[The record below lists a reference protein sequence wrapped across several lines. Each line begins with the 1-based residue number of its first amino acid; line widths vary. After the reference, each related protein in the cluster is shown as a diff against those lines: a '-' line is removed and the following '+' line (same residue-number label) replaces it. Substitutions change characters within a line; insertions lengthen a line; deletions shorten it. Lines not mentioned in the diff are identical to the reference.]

1 MRNHGDN
8 QATSCSDAEKRWS
21 VITHPSRTGS
31 PASPLNLMK
40 VRPRYKF
47 HRDFERLGC
56 QALTANEPPKRIGDR
71 S

>member
-1 MRNHGDN
+1 
-8 QATSCSDAEKRWS
+8 
-21 VITHPSRTGS
+21 
-31 PASPLNLMK
+31 MK
-40 VRPRYKF
+40 VQPRYKF